1 MSFFDNPIANISGGI
16 HDLGKG
22 VSNLSKNPLVD
33 ALAGAAL
40 MAFAPETMGA
50 FGSYLGA
57 DAGAGATMLG
67 TGVTTGGIAALA
79 SGNLG
84 QGLKAGLAAY
94 GGAGAEN
101 MLSGMGMPAASA
113 YTPAADV
120 SNGAL
125 QQQYSSLFPNSQV
138 GDFSGALPSGAGE
151 GVGTSIPAAATNTG
165 TVSNAISSAIPQD
178 FSWQGLKTYAS
189 EHPLITGVAG
199 LTALKAMAT
208 PQKLNAP
215 AAKVGNIRQ
224 YSYNPYTG
232 QMTAGP
238 ITPANQFTGP
248 VTAANYGATGGLVA
262 LAHGGGVHHY
272 DSGGATTAPQYTNQQ
287 ISDYITQNNLSGQAL
302 TNAEQQFGVTQNQV
316 NQAMGVTSG
325 NYGQPDPYVS
335 AMPAT
340 NTLTQAQIDQ
350 LTSTSPT
357 QNPNSLENTGYQL
370 GLNPDA
376 VQAYLASVNP
386 NYAVNNGTV
395 QSTFS
400 QPGLQAAPQLVQQ
413 LISEGVNPAQI
424 AKSTGL
430 PESAVASVYAKS
442 TDPAYLQTLIDQG
455 LASGQNYATLAYN
468 LGLNPQQVWNY
479 AYGND
484 KNLKDLT
491 SGMKSYSLPKTS
503 AQGGLMALA
512 NGGAIRR
519 YDVGG
524 TTAAQPISNTDIVNY
539 VQQQQQQFGGDNAK
553 SQAAIAAAMNQY
565 GVTPEQVASA
575 LGTSLGTVQSD
586 YNTVMP
592 TGQYATTAAG
602 NAGNTAITNAQIQQA
617 VAAAEQAGGGGY
629 ESIQNQM
636 IQNGVSTAQLASA
649 LGIDPSIIGTD
660 YSQTVGVQQEGA
672 KLGPTPAN
680 TPFAND
686 TQWAQYMDANNLST
700 NQMAAITGL
709 SPNEVAARYALAEA
723 QLKAQQKPTVNTTT
737 NNTTTQTGP
746 GNVTASTPI
755 SYAPSTTLMPSVG
768 GNTGPTVMGGG
779 TVINPNGTITTS
791 PVLPGIPAG
800 GFTGMASL
808 RNAYTQGGGSL
819 GYTNPAPTS
828 MDQFNQEYNTL
839 TGGSQAAYD
848 FLMGKTTQPRG
859 PAKGPVAL
867 PYFQAV
873 GMAPKTIGYKLPNG
887 IMATPQSDGSYL
899 GADGNK
905 YNADGSAFAPTK
917 SAAGGLMGVHMA
929 MGGITPNVGHLGGY
943 SDGGRLLRGPGDG
956 VSDSIPATIGS
967 NDPEPARLADG
978 EFVVP
983 ARIVSELGNGST
995 EAGARQL
1002 YKMMDR
1008 IQNARRRTTGKDA
1021 VATNTNAH
1029 QYLPA

>member
-67 TGVTTGGIAALA
+67 AGVTTGGIAALS

-101 MLSGMGMPAASA
+101 MLSGTGMPAASA

-238 ITPANQFTGP
+238 VTPANQFTGP

-262 LAHGGGVHHY
+262 LARGGAVKRYDTGGGVAGTGI
-272 DSGGATTAPQYTNQQ
+272 DPNTASA
-287 ISDYITQNNLSGQAL
+287 IA
-302 TNAEQQFGVTQNQV
+302 NAYN
-316 NQAMGVTSG
+316 SG
-325 NYGQPDPYVS
+325 NYEQAQNLADTAGLTAADETAIWGSTAPS
-335 AMPAT
+335 AATLASQGISLTGAAGLPAAVAANNVQAYNNPGVAGT
-340 NTLTQAQIDQ
+340 NLSQAEIDQMQSAYGAGDYKTANTMANQYGLTQADLNAIYG
-350 LTSTSPT
+350 SGAPT
-357 QNPNSLENTGYQL
+357 
-370 GLNPDA
+370 A
-376 VQAYLASVNP
+376 
-386 NYAVNNGTV
+386 
-395 QSTFS
+395 
-400 QPGLQAAPQLVQQ
+400 
-413 LISEGVNPAQI
+413 
-424 AKSTGL
+424 
-430 PESAVASVYAKS
+430 
-442 TDPAYLQTLIDQG
+442 
-455 LASGQNYATLAYN
+455 ATLA
-468 LGLNPQQVWNY
+468 
-479 AYGND
+479 
-484 KNLKDLT
+484 
-491 SGMKSYSLPKTS
+491 
-503 AQGGLMALA
+503 AQGITLPGS
-512 NGGAIRR
+512 
-519 YDVGG
+519 
-524 TTAAQPISNTDIVNY
+524 TTAANSGIAGTNLSLSAINDMYTAWQTGDYKTAQALATANGLTSQDLSDLFPSFNQNDLALAGIKLGLQPTPSTINSN
-539 VQQQQQQFGGDNAK
+539 
-553 SQAAIAAAMNQY
+553 
-565 GVTPEQVASA
+565 GVTDNTGINVLNPAATATNAIQNTPAST
-575 LGTSLGTVQSD
+575 L
-586 YNTVMP
+586 
-592 TGQYATTAAG
+592 AAG
-602 NAGNTAITNAQIQQA
+602 
-617 VAAAEQAGGGGY
+617 
-629 ESIQNQM
+629 
-636 IQNGVSTAQLASA
+636 
-649 LGIDPSIIGTD
+649 
-660 YSQTVGVQQEGA
+660 
-672 KLGPTPAN
+672 
-680 TPFAND
+680 
-686 TQWAQYMDANNLST
+686 
-700 NQMAAITGL
+700 
-709 SPNEVAARYALAEA
+709 
-723 QLKAQQKPTVNTTT
+723 
-737 NNTTTQTGP
+737 
-746 GNVTASTPI
+746 
-755 SYAPSTTLMPSVG
+755 VG
-768 GNTGPTVMGGG
+768 GNTGPAITGGG

-791 PVLPGIPAG
+791 PVEPGIPAG
-800 GFTGMASL
+800 GWTGMTNL
-808 RNAYTQGGGSL
+808 RNTYQNLGGSL

-828 MDQFNQEYNTL
+828 MDQFNQEFNTL

-848 FLMGKTTQPRG
+848 FLMGKTTQP
-859 PAKGPVAL
+859 KGPTKGPIGV

-873 GMAPKTIGYKLPNG
+873 GMAPKNVGFKLPNG
-887 IMATPQSDGSYL
+887 IIAMPQSDGSYL

-905 YNADGSAFAPTK
+905 YNVDGSAFTPAK
-917 SAAGGLMGVHMA
+917 SAGGGLMGIHMA
-929 MGGITPNVGHLGGY
+929 MGGMTPNVGHLGGY

-967 NDPEPARLADG
+967 SDPEPARLADG

-1008 IQNARRRTTGKDA
+1008 IQTARRKTTGKDA